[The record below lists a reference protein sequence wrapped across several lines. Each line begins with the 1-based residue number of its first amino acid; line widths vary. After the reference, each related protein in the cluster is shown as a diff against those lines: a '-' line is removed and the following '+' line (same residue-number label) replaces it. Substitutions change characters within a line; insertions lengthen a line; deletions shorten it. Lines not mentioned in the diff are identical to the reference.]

1 VNPSGRRITRIA
13 LILAAALLAGAN
25 WYQLTRQIDTS
36 PIRATMSQGHA
47 GSNVPTALADTV
59 ISPGDVSEILERPL
73 FNVGRRPHPQT
84 ASRSDDADNRD
95 TATQI
100 QSAPLT
106 LVGTMRWGN
115 AHLAL
120 IRVASEPIARWIDV
134 GGKIEGWTLKGI
146 EKDFV
151 VVERASREV
160 QIPIVSRP
168 GSQAARTEDD

>member
-1 VNPSGRRITRIA
+1 MNSSVRRITRIA

-25 WYQLTRQIDTS
+25 WYQLTRKIDTS
-36 PIRATMSQGHA
+36 PLRAATSQGDA
-47 GSNVPTALADTV
+47 GSNVATALADTV
-59 ISPGDVSEILERPL
+59 ISPDDVSEILERPL
-73 FNVGRRPHPQT
+73 FNAGRRPPQS
-84 ASRSDDADNRD
+84 APHSDDADNRD
-95 TATQI
+95 AATKI

-120 IRVASEPIARWIDV
+120 IRVASEPLARWIDV

-146 EKDFV
+146 ERDFV

-160 QIPIVSRP
+160 QIPIVSKSA
-168 GSQAARTEDD
+168 SQATRTEDD